1 MNRRSFNFLSPVFAG
16 LLLAACANQ
25 PVPPDWLL
33 TARTASEQHARLYLE
48 GRDRLARSQ
57 LQIAREAASRTGDA
71 RHMARIE
78 LHACAAAVASL
89 YRFDCPAFSPLA
101 EDADPDATAYFRYL
115 AGQMRGQ
122 MREQAGE
129 QSNDRPG
136 TADLPRLP
144 PAQQTAWKKP
154 ERLADI
160 PDPLSRLVAAAVLL
174 QAGRLPPQGVQI
186 AIDTAS
192 AQGWRRPLANWL
204 RLEEERLQRQGDA
217 AAAAAV
223 ARQLER
229 VLSHLPA
236 DAP

>member
-122 MREQAGE
+122 L
-129 QSNDRPG
+129 NDRSG

-144 PAQQTAWKKP
+144 PAQQTAWQKP

-160 PDPLSRLVAAAVLL
+160 PEPLSRLVAAAVLF

-217 AAAAAV
+217 AAATAV

-236 DAP
+236 AAP

>member
-33 TARTASEQHARLYLE
+33 TARSASEQHARLYLE
-48 GRDRLARSQ
+48 GRDKLALNQ

-89 YRFDCPAFSPLA
+89 YRFDCPAFTALA
-101 EDADPDATAYFRYL
+101 EDAGPDETAYFRYL
-115 AGQMRGQ
+115 TGQL
-122 MREQAGE
+122 
-129 QSNDRPG
+129 NDRSG

-144 PAQQTAWKKP
+144 PAQQTAWQKP

-160 PDPLSRLVAAAVLL
+160 PEPLSRLVAAAVLL
-174 QAGRLPPQGVQI
+174 QAGRLPPQGLQI

-236 DAP
+236 AAAAAAP